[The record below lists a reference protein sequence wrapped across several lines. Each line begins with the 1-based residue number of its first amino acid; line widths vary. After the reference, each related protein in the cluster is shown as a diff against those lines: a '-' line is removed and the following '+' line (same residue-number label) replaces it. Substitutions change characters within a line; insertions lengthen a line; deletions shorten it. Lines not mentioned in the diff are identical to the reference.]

1 MTKSKLYTRTGDK
14 GMTSLADGSR
24 IAKTS
29 ARIEAYGT
37 IDELNS
43 FIGAL
48 LASQP
53 LEELSRKFLTS
64 VQLSLFDIGGYLA
77 TDATVNPS
85 LAAQLL
91 PDISRLMPALE
102 AEIDR
107 LDSLVPPMKS
117 FVLPA
122 GSASCAATHVCR
134 TVCRRAERRILTLQ
148 QTSGEDSVSPE
159 VIAYVN
165 RLSDYFFILA
175 RFNNHI
181 AGNNE
186 IIWHKSC

>member
-1 MTKSKLYTRTGDK
+1 MTKSRLYTRTGDK

-24 IAKTS
+24 IAKNS

-53 LEELSRKFLTS
+53 LEGLSRKFLTG

-77 TDATVNPS
+77 TDTAVNPT

-122 GSASCAATHVCR
+122 GTASCAAAHVCR

-148 QTSGEDSVSPE
+148 LTAGEVSVSPE

-165 RLSDYFFILA
+165 RLSDYFFILS

-181 AGNNE
+181 AGIDE